1 MYLIR
6 GANTSHSV
14 ALGVISRNQGCENRA
29 PRSPIPRMGATIRR
43 NQAQSGA
50 ISRNHLGAKVQSL
63 GDAQGRMGAKPERRR
78 ACLEQLHS
86 IEAWR
91 SRSYLHSL
99 VQLRERRDGRF
110 SHELAA
116 HCRDAAVEDARAT
129 PVYLWGDERRCEHLN
144 ARRRESDASAPPAS
158 ESWALPMPPWWAL
171 TVPPWWALPVTPS
184 WALPVPPSWAPPSP

>member
-6 GANTSHSV
+6 GANASHSV
-14 ALGVISRNQGCENRA
+14 ALRYTRRNQSQSGVREPRA
-29 PRSPIPRMGATIRR
+29 KVPNPSNGRH

-99 VQLRERRDGRF
+99 VQLRERRGGRF

-129 PVYLWGDERRCEHLN
+129 PVYLWGDERRGEHLN

-171 TVPPWWALPVTPS
+171 PVPPWWALPVTPS